1 MKPSPKGDGNVLISD
16 RCDKDFKVV
25 TLDEAI
31 SEIKISKFTVC
42 VNGEG
47 DIKAVLKKEHL
58 AKYLISQ
65 SEDDE
70 IIIDLKSHNISTLI
84 EKLSVSNMNFCSAS

>member
-1 MKPSPKGDGNVLISD
+1 
-16 RCDKDFKVV
+16 
-25 TLDEAI
+25 AI

-84 EKLSVSNMNFCSAS
+84 EKLSVSNMNFCSASEPYKTIEKYFKSRVSFL